1 MAMAMAL
8 ALALAAAAA
17 AEELSWLPPH
27 ARMTA
32 TMLTSSPPAP
42 PLTSRPWLDATL
54 SPDKRTELLLAVMT
68 VEEKVGQLGYGGCG
82 DPNSTVHR
90 NPHGI
95 GGCGVV
101 GPPPVGPP
109 PPPGVPAT
117 GGAYNT
123 NELNRLLNAS
133 TRLGIPASIIA
144 ETTHSGGASGT
155 TVFPMPCLQGAT
167 WNLSLVEEIGR
178 INALQLRAAGG
189 DQALSPILQVCTD
202 PRFGRMEGT
211 RSTPH
216 SACHH
221 TPRTHDTH
229 ALSLDEKPLRLVRTH
244 GFSENFGEDPTLV
257 AKCGV
262 AAVTGLQGKD
272 GLGGASEYLGSPGT
286 RVASQAK
293 HFAMY
298 GAGPKDGCECA
309 QPSTD
314 LSLLPLRPSASEQ
327 ICASCV
333 CVCVRACSRQTLHSA
348 AGRTHELSSRST

>member
-202 PRFGRMEGT
+202 PRFGRME
-211 RSTPH
+211 
-216 SACHH
+216 
-221 TPRTHDTH
+221 
-229 ALSLDEKPLRLVRTH
+229 
-244 GFSENFGEDPTLV
+244 ENYGEDPTLV